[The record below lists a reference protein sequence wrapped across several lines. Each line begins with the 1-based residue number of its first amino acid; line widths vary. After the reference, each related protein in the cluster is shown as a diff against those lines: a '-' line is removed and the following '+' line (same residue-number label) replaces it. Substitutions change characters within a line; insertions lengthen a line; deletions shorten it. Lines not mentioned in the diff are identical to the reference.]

1 MCQVYLS
8 VRNGA
13 WFVRR
18 AWDNGLPLDL
28 ALFTRCSNFLVHI
41 LPSSYISRLVRKQIN
56 ARFDHRLYGL
66 QPSYDVLANPAV
78 TNDDL
83 PSRILSGSVQVRPG
97 IARLMSTG
105 VRFTDGTCVD
115 DVDTVLCAT
124 GKSQKVILLTYN
136 NLQEQQL
143 TTVCSVLQ

>member
-1 MCQVYLS
+1 LLLQVYLS

-18 AWDNGLPLDL
+18 VWHNGQPLDL
-28 ALFTRCSNFLVHI
+28 TLFTRFAMFLFHL
-41 LPSSYISRLVRKQIN
+41 LPVSVVCNEIRKQIDS
-56 ARFDHRLYGL
+56 RFDHSLYAL
-66 QPSYDVLANPAV
+66 KPDFHLLASPFV

-97 IARLMSTG
+97 IARLMPTG

-115 DVDTVLCAT
+115 DIDAVICAT
-124 GKSQKVILLTYN
+124 G
-136 NLQEQQL
+136 
-143 TTVCSVLQ
+143 

>member
-1 MCQVYLS
+1 MYLS

-18 AWDNGLPLDL
+18 AWDNGLPLDV
-28 ALFTRCSNFLVHI
+28 ALFTRCTNSLVQL
-41 LPSSYISRLVRKQIN
+41 LPSSFIRSQVLKQIN

-66 QPSYDVLANPAV
+66 QPSHDVLANPAV

-97 IARLMSTG
+97 IARLMPSG

-115 DVDTVLCAT
+115 DVDTIICAT
-124 GKSQKVILLTYN
+124 GKSQEVVLTFMSALCLLPCV
-136 NLQEQQL
+136 
-143 TTVCSVLQ
+143 TVQ